1 MTSSPKIFSF
11 YGAAALAESSHIGG
25 AAPAGCSMEEV
36 DIVGKDG
43 SDVDEERE
51 EEAEATSMDEP
62 GGSSVG
68 KLIDRATALNEIRK
82 LLNEEIEQDSGE

>member
-1 MTSSPKIFSF
+1 
-11 YGAAALAESSHIGG
+11 
-25 AAPAGCSMEEV
+25 MEEV

-51 EEAEATSMDEP
+51 EEAEATSPVDEP
-62 GGSSVG
+62 GGRSAVD
-68 KLIDRATALNEIRK
+68 KLVDRATALNEIRK